1 MCYKQSK
8 PGGRTA
14 YTFIQKF
21 TIALLSHMTPDLQ
34 EKKKQKQK
42 NNKKKQLFHALVSLA
57 QAAFTEEGLS
67 KLWNELVKD
76 GEIGGSGGEPS
87 NRKEEEEDGQARR
100 SPFTA
105 FLEEWTWGQVCVCGV
120 GSEGEEESIS
130 LCKFNLFMGKRIS

>member
-1 MCYKQSK
+1 M
-8 PGGRTA
+8 
-14 YTFIQKF
+14 
-21 TIALLSHMTPDLQ
+21 
-34 EKKKQKQK
+34 
-42 NNKKKQLFHALVSLA
+42 SLA

-100 SPFTA
+100 SPFTV

-130 LCKFNLFMGKRIS
+130 LCRFNRFTSLVPRPIRGYTLKGLWALERGYLSQRKRI